1 MSRSRDGSVAPLV
14 GDLVGFLVARDG
26 VGQLRLFGE
35 LDASEVPRVR
45 ACLVDVAG
53 DIELDCS
60 GLTFID
66 AAGVGLFVEL
76 HTECQAR
83 NAKLLIINP
92 SPCVIRILELTGLES
107 MLTTELG
114 KRAS

>member
-1 MSRSRDGSVAPLV
+1 MSRSCDGSVAPLV

-45 ACLVDVAG
+45 ACLVEVPG

-60 GLTFID
+60 GLTFVD
-66 AAGVGLFVEL
+66 AAGVGLLVAL

-83 NAKLLIINP
+83 NARLRIISP
-92 SPCVIRILELTGLES
+92 SRCVIRILELTGLDS
-107 MLTTELG
+107 LLMAAPGT
-114 KRAS
+114 RAS